1 MSRRKPD
8 TVSGVLIVN
17 KHGGVTS
24 HRIISACR
32 KLYDTQRVGHAGTL
46 DPIAT
51 GVLPVL
57 IGRAAKA
64 ADYLIRHDKAYRCEM
79 LLGIETD
86 TEDVTGEILSRSDVI
101 PPEDEVRRVCAGFV
115 GKVLQTP
122 PMYSAL
128 KVDGKKLVDIA
139 RAGGEVERKPREIE
153 IYSLDV
159 EKISEDR
166 YVLDVS
172 CSKGTYIRTLCADIG
187 KALGCGAAMAA
198 LTRTRTGDF
207 TLGEAVTVEELE
219 RMTPE
224 ERLAALRPVESLF
237 TALPAVDLGDFHAK
251 LVRCG
256 GDLYQEK
263 LRLSAEP
270 GTLLRLRSRG
280 EFFALGR
287 AEEKDGVPVVRLEK
301 LFVLEGAGSGV
312 APGDG
317 KEKTE

>member
-8 TVSGVLIVN
+8 TVNGVLIVN

-57 IGRAAKA
+57 LGRAAKA

-86 TEDVTGEILSRSDVI
+86 TEDVTGEILSRSDSV
-101 PPEDEVRRVCAGFV
+101 PTEDEVRRVCAGFV

-139 RAGGEVERKPREIE
+139 RAGGEVERQPREIE
-153 IYSLDV
+153 IYSMNVGKLA
-159 EKISEDR
+159 EDR
-166 YVLDVS
+166 YLLDVS

-207 TLGEAVTVEELE
+207 TLEDAVTIEELE
-219 RMTPE
+219 RMSPE
-224 ERLAALRPVESLF
+224 ERLAALRPIESLF
-237 TALPAVDLGDFHAK
+237 AGLPAAELGAFHAR

-256 GDLYQEK
+256 SDLYQEK
-263 LRLSAEP
+263 LKLSLPA
-270 GTLLRLRSRG
+270 GSLVRLRTGG

-301 LFVLEGAGSGV
+301 LFVLDGTENGQK
-312 APGDG
+312 PG
-317 KEKTE
+317 KETE